1 LGRVDLPRGIRNNN
15 PGNIRI
21 GSTDWK
27 GKIPVSEN
35 TDGVFEQFEDFVFG
49 TRAMIKLLSGYID
62 KGFNT
67 VLKIVNRYAPASDG
81 NAPLVYAEMIAD
93 RVGVGVNEV
102 LTADKATLKGLAQQ
116 MAIVENGA
124 DYVTDQIFNEAW
136 NIL

>member
-1 LGRVDLPRGIRNNN
+1 M
-15 PGNIRI
+15 
-21 GSTDWK
+21 
-27 GKIPVSEN
+27 
-35 TDGVFEQFEDFVFG
+35 FEQFEDFVFG